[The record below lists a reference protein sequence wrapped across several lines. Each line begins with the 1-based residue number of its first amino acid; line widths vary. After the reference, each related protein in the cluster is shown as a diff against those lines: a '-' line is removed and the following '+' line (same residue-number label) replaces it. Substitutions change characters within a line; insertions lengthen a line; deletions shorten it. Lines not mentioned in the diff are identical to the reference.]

1 MLCSACNFNR
11 NKPLATRP
19 LSFSS
24 SIACKKR
31 SKLPSWKLCKA
42 GIRMGAPLARCDL

>member
-1 MLCSACNFNR
+1 MQRMQLQQEQAIGNPTLLF
-11 NKPLATRP
+11 
-19 LSFSS
+19 FSS